1 MLPMAELPLVSVV
14 IPTHDRPDFLKKTIQ
29 SIAEQTYKN
38 IEIIVVSNGFNKDNE
53 KSAKEFNDPRII
65 YVDQENSGGPASP
78 RNHGIRI
85 AKGQYVAFCDDDD
98 LWMPEKIEKQ
108 VKALEENLEYGL
120 CYSKMLRF
128 DDQKQWANPHE
139 EGPASLHSLLY
150 INTVPISS
158 VFMRKSL
165 LDKFGGF
172 SESSKIGS
180 SEDYEFLLRHSVTT
194 KFYFLDEYLIKYW
207 SGDNRV
213 TRNSPSFTDL
223 MRYCCQIFSCY
234 QMLWKSKKVYI
245 YQLVC
250 PSLYVLGSNFKILMY
265 QILVGLRIKTV
276 SNKRTQKST
285 NETSIH

>member
-1 MLPMAELPLVSVV
+1 MAEHPLVSVI
-14 IPTHDRPDFLKKTIQ
+14 IPTHDRPDFLKKTIH
-29 SIAEQTYKN
+29 SIVGQTYKN
-38 IEIIVVSNGFNKDNE
+38 VEIIVVSNGFNKANE
-53 KSAKEFNDPRII
+53 KSAKEFNDSRII

-85 AKGQYVAFCDDDD
+85 AKGQYIAFCDDDD
-98 LWMPEKIEKQ
+98 LWVPEKIEKQ
-108 VKALEENLEYGL
+108 VNVLEENLEYGL

-128 DDQKQWANPHE
+128 DDEKQWNNPHE
-139 EGPASLHSLLY
+139 EGPANLQSLLY

-165 LDKFGGF
+165 LDQFGGF
-172 SESSKIGS
+172 SESHKVGS
-180 SEDYEFLLRHSVTT
+180 SEDYEFLLRYSATT

-213 TRNSPSFTDL
+213 TRNSPSFSDL

-234 QMLWKSKKVYI
+234 QTLWKSKKVRI
-245 YQLVC
+245 SQLVR
-250 PSLYVLGSNFKILMY
+250 PSLYVLSSNFKILMY

-276 SNKRTQKST
+276 SNKRTQKDTS
-285 NETSIH
+285 ETSIR